1 MRRYYHLYGKDFKG
15 MHFAVK
21 DKDFNELNFFK
32 NIKGKTKIPFGYT
45 LKDFHNNIIKKDP
58 IWLDYLPSSKVW
70 PFMSEKLKNIIDE
83 RLTGKEKIVW
93 MTAKVKGPD
102 EVKVYYVPRFEKRLD
117 VLDTKKTKFD
127 EEGDFL
133 VPFFSL
139 SKIQSYS
146 MFSPKDKFWQITSYL
161 IVTEEIKKAIV
172 KEKLTG
178 ISFEEVTG
186 RVTK

>member
-1 MRRYYHLYGKDFKG
+1 MNRYYDLCGKSFKG

-21 DKDFNELNFFK
+21 DKDFDELKFFK
-32 NIKGKTKIPFGYT
+32 DIKGKTKIPFGYT
-45 LKDFHNNIIKKDP
+45 LKDFDDNIIKKDP

-70 PFMSEKLKNIIDE
+70 PFMSEKLMNIIDE

-93 MTAKVKGPD
+93 MSAKVKGPD
-102 EVKVYYVPRFEKRLD
+102 EVKVYYVPRFEKKLD
-117 VLDTKKTKFD
+117 VIDEKKTTYTIK
-127 EEGDFL
+127 GSIL
-133 VPFFSL
+133 NPAYSL
-139 SKIQSYS
+139 TKIQNYS
-146 MFSPKDKFWQITSYL
+146 MFSPKGTFWQITIDL
-161 IVTEEIKKAIV
+161 VVTEEIKKAIV

>member
-1 MRRYYHLYGKDFKG
+1 MSKYFHLYGKDFKG
-15 MHFAVK
+15 MHFALL
-21 DKDFNELNFFK
+21 DKDFDVLSFFK
-32 NIKGKTKIPFGYT
+32 NVKGKSKIPFGYT
-45 LKDFHNNIIKKDP
+45 LKDFDDNIIKNDP

-102 EVKVYYVPRFEKRLD
+102 EVRIYYVPRFEKKLD
-117 VLDTKKTKFD
+117 VLDIKKTKYYS
-127 EEGDFL
+127 GKIKL
-133 VPFFSL
+133 PYFSL
-139 SKIQSYS
+139 PKIQSYS
-146 MFSPKDKFWQITSYL
+146 MFSPKGTFWQITSYL